1 MLYALAIQ
9 MAPCGTLRLGEA
21 TTPPPTITAYG
32 TILTKT
38 PFPPHQSRG
47 SPPFS
52 RGHSSHVRRTSLA
65 FNINGFV
72 GNVNRHL
79 VRVLWSFGRLASTTT
94 SEAGRRAAISA
105 SFDGFLNVSLSVS
118 TEIPQGSS
126 SSPILSVIC
135 SGPLDPS
142 PSQAYGEG
150 RHPSSSPFL

>member
-1 MLYALAIQ
+1 
-9 MAPCGTLRLGEA
+9 
-21 TTPPPTITAYG
+21 
-32 TILTKT
+32 
-38 PFPPHQSRG
+38 
-47 SPPFS
+47 
-52 RGHSSHVRRTSLA
+52 LA

-79 VRVLWSFGRLASTTT
+79 VRVLWSFGRLASATT

-135 SGPLDPS
+135 SGPLDPKLTAKADIPLPLRSYRDDFAVLVISESLSDSVVTLSKGLPELRGLLQNVGMSVMTLS
-142 PSQAYGEG
+142 PAISQPNIQG
-150 RHPSSSPFL
+150 RLSCFEISS